1 MKIVALAGSIIGSKT
16 RTAMHKFAE
25 IVQKNTRSMK

>member
-16 RTAMHKFAE
+16 RTAMHKFVE
-25 IVQKNTRSMK
+25 LLQKKISRA